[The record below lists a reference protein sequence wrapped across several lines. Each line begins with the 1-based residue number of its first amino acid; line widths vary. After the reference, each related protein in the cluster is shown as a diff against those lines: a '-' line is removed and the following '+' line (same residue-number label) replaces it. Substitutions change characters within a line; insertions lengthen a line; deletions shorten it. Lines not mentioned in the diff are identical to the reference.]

1 MASNQMNRKKIA
13 EAGMVLIWIFIFS
26 YMVNFIWESLHA
38 VFLYEGH
45 DFNAM
50 KYVLMVSYVS
60 IIDGFLVLGIYLF
73 VAALW
78 RDLTWIREMNK
89 KRIFTVL
96 VAGLLLA
103 AAIEYSKVF
112 VTRTWSY
119 NRLMPTIFGLG
130 LSPLLQLGMT
140 GLWAFWLSGRVLYQ
154 REKPEGR

>member
-13 EAGMVLIWIFIFS
+13 EAGLVLIWIFIFS

-130 LSPLLQLGMT
+130 LSPLLQLSST
-140 GLWAFWLSGRVLYQ
+140 GLWAFWLSGKVLYQ
-154 REKPEGR
+154 REKLDGQ

>member
-1 MASNQMNRKKIA
+1 
-13 EAGMVLIWIFIFS
+13 MVLIWIFIFS

-130 LSPLLQLGMT
+130 LSPLLQLSST
-140 GLWAFWLSGRVLYQ
+140 GLWAFWLSGKVLYQ
-154 REKPEGR
+154 REKLDGQ

>member
-1 MASNQMNRKKIA
+1 MNRKKIA
-13 EAGMVLIWIFIFS
+13 EVGLVLILIFIFS
-26 YMVNFIWESLHA
+26 YMVNFVWESLHA
-38 VFLYEGH
+38 VFLYEDH

-60 IIDGFLVLGIYLF
+60 LIDGFLILGIYLF

-78 RDLTWIREMNK
+78 GDVAWIQEMNGK
-89 KRIFTVL
+89 QICTVL
-96 VAGLLLA
+96 IAGLLLA
-103 AAIEYSKVF
+103 ASIEYREVF

-119 NRLMPTIFGLG
+119 NRFMPTIFGLG
-130 LSPLLQLGMT
+130 LSPLLQLSST

>member
-13 EAGMVLIWIFIFS
+13 EAGLVLIWIFIFS

-96 VAGLLLA
+96 IAGLLLA

-130 LSPLLQLGMT
+130 LSPLLQLSST
-140 GLWAFWLSGRVLYQ
+140 GLWAFWLSGKVLYQ
-154 REKPEGR
+154 REKLDGQ

>member
-1 MASNQMNRKKIA
+1 MNRKKIA
-13 EAGMVLIWIFIFS
+13 EVGLVLIWIFIFS

-130 LSPLLQLGMT
+130 LSPLLQLSST
-140 GLWAFWLSGRVLYQ
+140 GLWAFWLSGKVLYQ
-154 REKPEGR
+154 REKLDGQ

>member
-130 LSPLLQLGMT
+130 LSPLLQLSST
-140 GLWAFWLSGRVLYQ
+140 GLWAFWLSGKVLYQ
-154 REKPEGR
+154 REKLDGQ

>member
-1 MASNQMNRKKIA
+1 MNRKKIA

-130 LSPLLQLGMT
+130 LSPLLQLSST
-140 GLWAFWLSGRVLYQ
+140 GLWAFWLSGKVLYQ
-154 REKPEGR
+154 REKLDGQ

>member
-1 MASNQMNRKKIA
+1 MNRKKIA
-13 EAGMVLIWIFIFS
+13 EAGLVLIWIFIFS

-130 LSPLLQLGMT
+130 LSPLLQLSST
-140 GLWAFWLSGRVLYQ
+140 GLWAFWLSGKVLYQ
-154 REKPEGR
+154 REKLDGQ